1 MKKNLFFAI
10 VSLALLLS
18 AGALMAQADIVPAGG
33 TATGSGGSVT
43 YTIGQ
48 TAVKQADGN
57 GRYIIEGVQQPY
69 EIQTVGVNNYPGI
82 TLDAT
87 VFPNPTRHAVRLRI
101 ANYAI
106 PADGLTA
113 RLYDANGQ
121 MLRLFEVTSMESEID
136 LEQYPSAAYQLC
148 VSDNKTLLK
157 TFKIVKVKF

>member
-1 MKKNLFFAI
+1 MKKLFPI
-10 VSLALLLS
+10 LALLLP
-18 AGALMAQADIVPAGG
+18 AGGVLAQADIVPAGG
-33 TATGSGGSVT
+33 TASGSGGTMT
-43 YTIGQ
+43 YTVGQ

-82 TLDAT
+82 TLDAM
-87 VFPNPTRHAVRLRI
+87 VFPNPTHHAVMLRI

-121 MLRLFEVTSMESEID
+121 LLRQFTVTSMESEID
-136 LEQYPSAAYQLC
+136 LEQCPSATYQLH